1 MARALGWQPRGRGFE
16 PHLLHQQKKLP
27 EWGAFLCYILNQGNK
42 VFRQW
47 QPPDFW
53 NGKILAQ
60 REISI
65 DVHHQRIH

>member
-1 MARALGWQPRGRGFE
+1 
-16 PHLLHQQKKLP
+16 
-27 EWGAFLCYILNQGNK
+27 LCYILNQGNK